1 MWKRQNINEKRW
13 RELTDTSTW
22 FNGVFHSI
30 KLVKGGTLGQ
40 LVATQQQINYLA
52 DFSSKLTEKMS
63 CFGHM

>member
-1 MWKRQNINEKRW
+1 M
-13 RELTDTSTW
+13 ELTDTSTW

-30 KLVKGGTLGQ
+30 KLVRGGTLGQ

-63 CFGHM
+63 CFANK